1 MATKINR
8 EMSVKVEHQYLRFN
22 FDNIAD
28 ADAFAEQMIKAT
40 KSNTEKVEVEAR
52 ITYTKEEISDPN
64 ETTYIAEDII
74 NRAEAKEAA
83 DHDDVEDLMPE
94 EEGNNYEQFV

>member
-28 ADAFAEQMIKAT
+28 ADAFAEQMIKTT
-40 KSNTEKVEVEAR
+40 KSNTEEVEVEAR
-52 ITYTKEEISDPN
+52 IIYTKEVISDPN

-74 NRAEAKEAA
+74 NKAEAKEET
-83 DHDDVEDLMPE
+83 DHQHIEDLMPE